1 MAPSQHYPMWFVAVS
16 GTVFALICVVG
27 FLFNLIVLV
36 VYHLNKRTLKS
47 VSNVLIINLNIIDML
62 ICLVCCPVSLA
73 YTATS
78 RFHGH
83 GLCYVFEASV
93 AFASTASAV
102 NLLFISFD
110 RYESIVVP
118 MKRKIKDTNVKNVVA
133 LIWVL
138 ATIAVL
144 LPIFGYIETV
154 LGPAMSE
161 AEHINSSLPCSY
173 WLHGSKAFYVHEM
186 YYIAVF
192 LISSIVTMICYYKVF
207 RLAKQRL
214 AVRIA
219 LLRSTMTLPGSKP
232 MMDVKK
238 QQDKRVTTMTLVIV
252 CTFIICWGP
261 NMTITVSG
269 LFLESNLH
277 FEMIQTGLLCLAYLT
292 TVLHPLLYAFLRENF
307 REAIRDKWRS
317 RTQVRNAKISPNPSS
332 STNNVRL
339 LAVRQ
344 LDELSSSGFPTI
356 SQLVTPVN
364 NVSVSLQDA
373 LVFSPR

>member
-1 MAPSQHYPMWFVAVS
+1 MAPTQHYPVWYVAVC
-16 GTVFALICVVG
+16 GTVFAVEGVVG

-47 VSNVLIINLNIIDML
+47 VSNVLITNLNIIDML
-62 ICLVCCPVSLA
+62 ISLVCCPVSLA

-78 RFHGH
+78 RFHGQ

-118 MKRKIKDTNVKNVVA
+118 MKRKIKDTNVKYVVA
-133 LIWVL
+133 SVWVL
-138 ATIAVL
+138 ATVAVL
-144 LPIFGYIETV
+144 LPIFGYIEAAV
-154 LGPAMSE
+154 GSVISE
-161 AEHINSSLPCSY
+161 AENLNSSVPCSF

-192 LISSIVTMICYYKVF
+192 LISSVVTMICYYKVF

-214 AVRIA
+214 ALRIA

-232 MMDVKK
+232 LMDLKK

-269 LFLESNLH
+269 LFMESNLY

-307 REAIRDKWRS
+307 REALRDKWRS
-317 RTQVRNAKISPNPSS
+317 RPQVRNAKISPNPSS

-344 LDELSSSGFPTI
+344 IDDPSLSDFPTI
-356 SQLVTPVN
+356 SQLVSPVN